1 MFSDQRW
8 LEKKNL
14 YIFFK
19 KYILY
24 TKLTYFD
31 HPNKNVEHL
40 YLKIIRI

>member
-1 MFSDQRW
+1 MFGDHPN
-8 LEKKNL
+8 LKKKII
-14 YIFFK
+14 YILL

-31 HPNKNVEHL
+31 HLNKNFEHL